1 MANTERKNIFEILDE
16 KYDIKVEINKID
28 TLFSNALLYVTNGL
42 TLQQQQGNIEAVVGE
57 LLFYNWKQRGACL
70 SCQEMRNKLD
80 IDLEKHDVAN
90 VLIRLEYYLNI
101 INLANTKLQFPNFQ
115 KSQQFFM
122 LERNIEILLDHLNY
136 ECLNIKKED
145 KILLVPKNP
154 AATSV
159 AEMSTKDTAL
169 AILMYNHSTLKGDL
183 SQKQNLLLK
192 IYLEY
197 EKLLQKGIDGFSDY
211 FDKTRGLVNKLNIKH
226 NNKKEIENLDNKQLE
241 EWYDELYQ
249 LLLFCV
255 LIKDNVKR
263 KNKAEEFLKSLK

>member
-1 MANTERKNIFEILDE
+1 M
-16 KYDIKVEINKID
+16 
-28 TLFSNALLYVTNGL
+28 LYVTNGL
-42 TLQQQQGNIEAVVGE
+42 TFQQQQGNVEAIVGE
-57 LLFYNWKQRGACL
+57 LLFYNWKQRGTCL
-70 SCQEMRNKLD
+70 SYKEMRYILD
-80 IDLEKHDVAN
+80 IDLEKYDTISI
-90 VLIRLEYYLNI
+90 LTRLEYYLNI
-101 INLANTKLQFPNFQ
+101 INLVNTKLGIPNVQ

-136 ECLNIKKED
+136 ECLNLKED
-145 KILLVPKNP
+145 EKIVLIPKNP

-159 AEMSTKDTAL
+159 AEISTKETAI
-169 AILMYNHSTLKGDL
+169 AILMYNHSSLKGNL

-197 EKLLQKGIDGFSDY
+197 EKLLKKGIDGFSEY

>member
-1 MANTERKNIFEILDE
+1 MKRKNIFEIIDE

-28 TLFSNALLYVTNGL
+28 TLFSGALLYVTSGM
-42 TLQQQQGNIEAVVGE
+42 TFERQQGNIEAVVGE
-57 LLFYNWKQRGACL
+57 LLFYNWKQRGTCL
-70 SCQEMRNKLD
+70 SCQEMRSKAE
-80 IDLEKHDVAN
+80 IDLSKCDLEN
-90 VLIRLEYYLNI
+90 ILIRLEYYLNI
-101 INLANTKLQFPNFQ
+101 INLANSKLQFPNFQ
-115 KSQQFFM
+115 KSQQFAM
-122 LERNIEILLDHLNY
+122 LEDNIKILLDHLNY
-136 ECLNIKKED
+136 EPLEIKTEE

-159 AEMSTKDTAL
+159 AEISSKETAL
-169 AILMYNHSTLKGDL
+169 AILMYNHSSLKGDL
-183 SQKQNLLLK
+183 SQKRNLLLK

-197 EKLLQKGIDGFSDY
+197 EKLLKKGITGFSEY

-255 LIKDNVKR
+255 LIKDNKDR
-263 KNKAEEFLKSLK
+263 KDKAEEFLKSLK

>member
-1 MANTERKNIFEILDE
+1 MARKSIFEIIDD

-28 TLFSNALLYVTNGL
+28 TLFSNALLYVTNGM
-42 TLQQQQGNIEAVVGE
+42 TFQQQQGNIEAVVGN

-70 SCQEMRNKLD
+70 TCQEMRSKLD
-80 IDLEKHDVAN
+80 VDAGKYDTNNI
-90 VLIRLEYYLNI
+90 LIRLEYYLNI
-101 INLANTKLQFPNFQ
+101 INLANTKLTFPNFQ

-122 LERNIEILLDHLNY
+122 LEENIKILLDHLNY
-136 ECLNIKKED
+136 ECLIIKKED
-145 KILLVPKNP
+145 KVLLVPKNP

-159 AEMSTKDTAL
+159 AEISSKDTAI
-169 AILMYNHSTLKGDL
+169 AILMYNHISLKGDL
-183 SQKQNLLLK
+183 SQKRNLLLK

-197 EKLLQKGIDGFSDY
+197 EKLLKKRITGFSEY

-255 LIKDNVKR
+255 LIKDNKER
-263 KNKAEEFLKSLK
+263 KDKAEEFLKSLK

>member
-1 MANTERKNIFEILDE
+1 MKRKNIFEILTK
-16 KYDIKVEINKID
+16 KYNIKEEINKID
-28 TLFSNALLYVTNGL
+28 TLFISALLYVSNGMAYH
-42 TLQQQQGNIEAVVGE
+42 QQQGNIEAVVGE
-57 LLFYNWKQRGACL
+57 LLFFNWKQRGTCL
-70 SCQEMRNKLD
+70 SCQEMRNKIG
-80 IDLEKHDVAN
+80 IDLSKYDTN
-90 VLIRLEYYLNI
+90 SILIRLEYYLNI
-101 INLANTKLQFPNFQ
+101 INLANTKLTFPSFQ

-122 LERNIEILLDHLNY
+122 LEENIKILLSHLNY
-136 ECLNIKKED
+136 ECLYIQEDD
-145 KILLVPKNP
+145 KILLVPKSP

-159 AEMSTKDTAL
+159 AEISSKDTAI
-169 AILMYNHSTLKGDL
+169 AILMYNHASLKGDL

-197 EKLLQKGIDGFSDY
+197 EKLLKKGIAGFSEY

-255 LIKDNVKR
+255 LIKDNKDR
-263 KNKAEEFLKSLK
+263 KEKAKEFLESLK

>member
-1 MANTERKNIFEILDE
+1 MKRKNIFEILAD
-16 KYDIKVEINKID
+16 KFDIKVEINKID
-28 TLFSNALLYVTNGL
+28 TLFSNALLYVTNGM
-42 TLQQQQGNIEAVVGE
+42 TFQQQQGNIEAVVGE
-57 LLFYNWKQRGACL
+57 LLFYNWKQRGTCL
-70 SCQEMRNKLD
+70 TCQEMRSKLG
-80 IDLEKHDVAN
+80 IDAEKYDTN
-90 VLIRLEYYLNI
+90 NILIRLEYYLNI
-101 INLANTKLQFPNFQ
+101 INLANTKLTFPNFQ

-122 LERNIEILLDHLNY
+122 LEENIKILLDHLNY
-136 ECLNIKKED
+136 ECLIIKKED
-145 KILLVPKNP
+145 KVLLIPKNP

-159 AEMSTKDTAL
+159 AEISSKDTAI
-169 AILMYNHSTLKGDL
+169 AILMYNHSSLKGDL

-197 EKLLQKGIDGFSDY
+197 EKLLKKGITGFSEY

-255 LIKDNVKR
+255 LIKDNKDR
-263 KNKAEEFLKSLK
+263 KDKAKEFLESLK

>member
-1 MANTERKNIFEILDE
+1 MERKNIFEILND
-16 KYDIKVEINKID
+16 KYDVKEEIGKID
-28 TLFSNALLYVTNGL
+28 FLFNNALLIVHNNL
-42 TLQQQQGNIEAVVGE
+42 TFQQNQGNVEAVVQDM
-57 LLFYNWKQRGACL
+57 LFYNWKQRGACL
-70 SCQEMRNKLD
+70 SCEEIREKLR
-80 IDLEKHDVAN
+80 IDLTKNEPNDI
-90 VLIRLEYYLNI
+90 LTRLEYYLNI
-101 INLANTKLQFPNFQ
+101 INLVNTKLTYPSCQ
-115 KSQQFFM
+115 KTQQFAM
-122 LERNIEILLDHLNY
+122 LEKNIEILLDHLNY
-136 ECLNIKKED
+136 ECLSIKED
-145 KILLVPKNP
+145 EKIVLIPKNP

-159 AEMSTKDTAL
+159 AEISTKETAI
-169 AILMYNHSTLKGDL
+169 AILMYNHSTLKGNL

-197 EKLLQKGIDGFSDY
+197 EKLLKKGIDGFSDY

-263 KNKAEEFLKSLK
+263 KDKAEEFLKSLK

>member
-1 MANTERKNIFEILDE
+1 MKRKNIFEILDD

-28 TLFSNALLYVTNGL
+28 SLFSNALLYVNNGF
-42 TLQQQQGNIEAVVGE
+42 QQQQGNIEAVVGE
-57 LLFYNWKQRGACL
+57 LLFYAWKQRRTCL
-70 SCQEMRNKLD
+70 TCQEMRNKLN
-80 IDLEKHDVAN
+80 IDLEKYDTVSIL
-90 VLIRLEYYLNI
+90 VRLEYYLNI
-101 INLANTKLQFPNFQ
+101 INLANTKLTFPNFQ

-122 LERNIEILLDHLNY
+122 LEENIKILLDHLNY
-136 ECLNIKKED
+136 KCLNIPKED
-145 KILLVPKNP
+145 KIMLVPKNP

-159 AEMSTKDTAL
+159 AEISSKDTAL
-169 AILMYNHSTLKGDL
+169 AILMYNHSSLKGDL
-183 SQKQNLLLK
+183 SQKRNLLLK

-197 EKLLQKGIDGFSDY
+197 EKLLKKGIAGFSEY

-255 LIKDNVKR
+255 LIKDNKDR
-263 KNKAEEFLKSLK
+263 KDKAKEFLESLK